1 MISVDTPGFDW
12 LIACDM
18 TDEAWLIDRH
28 ENIDWF
34 LNEQLDSVH
43 QYMESMYALDAHG
56 WGNAAYQRLSPLVLF
71 TD

>member
-1 MISVDTPGFDW
+1 MISTDSPGFDW

-43 QYMESMYALDAHG
+43 QYMESMYALDAHE
-56 WGNAAYQRLSPLVLF
+56 
-71 TD
+71 